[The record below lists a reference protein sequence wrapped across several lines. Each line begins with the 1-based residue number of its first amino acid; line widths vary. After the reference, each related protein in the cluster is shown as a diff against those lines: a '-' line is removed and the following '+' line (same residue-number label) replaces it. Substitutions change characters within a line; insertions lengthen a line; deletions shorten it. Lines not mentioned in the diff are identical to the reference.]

1 MVASSF
7 LLDTHTLIWFQE
19 NSPKIPGSIMGKIQ
33 DTTNIILFSQISL
46 FEITIKQKVGKLPF
60 FFATIEEVYN
70 QAIKDGFTFLPV
82 KNQHI
87 YSYNKIPLIEDH
99 RDPFDRLFIAT
110 AEVENAIIL
119 SSDEKF
125 KLYPD
130 FIRVEW

>member
-70 QAIKDGFTFLPV
+70 QAIKAWLYIFTC
-82 KNQHI
+82 
-87 YSYNKIPLIEDH
+87 
-99 RDPFDRLFIAT
+99 
-110 AEVENAIIL
+110 
-119 SSDEKF
+119 
-125 KLYPD
+125 
-130 FIRVEW
+130 